1 MGGRRSIG
9 CNARQT
15 GLLRRHRLRP
25 GAYPGLVGSTHDPRF
40 SHVSLRCFLSPS
52 LLDIKGRGNSAEAM
66 LGSAYGDVAVLL
78 GKGEINLTN
87 ETLDLVPDPAP
98 THKQ

>member
-1 MGGRRSIG
+1 
-9 CNARQT
+9 
-15 GLLRRHRLRP
+15 
-25 GAYPGLVGSTHDPRF
+25 
-40 SHVSLRCFLSPS
+40 
-52 LLDIKGRGNSAEAM
+52 M
-66 LGSAYGDVAVLL
+66 LGSAYGVVAVLL